1 MSPHYLAGRKLIL
14 YLQSLLKP
22 LQIINNEFVE
32 WAKETKIEATMT
44 SQVIKFEW
52 YLNRKLGKYLLNASQ
67 QISIKNGER
76 VGVPV
81 YFETADIPQSDN
93 ILLKY
98 ETEGKKNSI
107 VLNYNGE
114 LTEENECSFFVFSPE
129 INTQLI
135 SKEEYLALLS
145 YYIDKYRIS
154 GKTYKI
160 KFNQ

>member
-1 MSPHYLAGRKLIL
+1 
-14 YLQSLLKP
+14 LKP
-22 LQIINNEFVE
+22 LQLINNEFVE

-52 YLNRKLGKYLLNASQ
+52 YLNRKFGKYLLDASQ
-67 QISIKNGER
+67 RISIKNGKR
-76 VGVPV
+76 AGVPV
-81 YFETADIPQSDN
+81 YFEAADIPQSDN

-98 ETEGKKNSI
+98 EAEGKEDS
-107 VLNYNGE
+107 VALDYNGE

-135 SKEEYLALLS
+135 SMEEYKSLLS
-145 YYIDKYRIS
+145 YYIDKYKIS